1 MNKKPFKAVDGPII
15 MLLAFAFMLV
25 AQVVMS
31 VVLVGAGAFE
41 NSTVFEIVNCIGMLV
56 FQGVFM
62 SVYLIYTKKRNIIST
77 FSPRNKITVWSVLGA
92 LLIAI
97 ICFFSFIGLAYIFE
111 ISLARTGYKSSDIA
125 MDSVP
130 AIVLL
135 LIATVI
141 AAPICEE
148 TIFRSALLSGITKV
162 RKDEVGASFLC
173 GMCFA
178 LMHMNPSQTVYQF
191 CLGSVAAYITIKCR
205 NVIPAMIIHGTSNLL
220 AMLMSILNVGVAID
234 EFYMKVGT
242 SWLIM
247 LLLCVVAPI
256 AACVLIWLICKYL
269 KRAEEKKYPDKY
281 KLPRKVIWIDE
292 VTKQP
297 IYEGDEVPVITEEN
311 RIVQRGFSP
320 FTGAPVL
327 VDRLE
332 LQNALMDDYV
342 NNNGEKSGG
351 LGKKSYQTAFGIYFA
366 ITIVLWLLTLVAGY
380 INL

>member
-31 VVLVGAGAFE
+31 FAIIGVMSNPTAY
-41 NSTVFEIVNCIGMLV
+41 EIINCIGMFV
-56 FQGVFM
+56 FQAVFM
-62 SVYLIYTKKRNIIST
+62 SVYLVYTKKRNIAST
-77 FSPRNKITVWSVLGA
+77 FTPRNKITIWSVLGA
-92 LLIAI
+92 ILIAI
-97 ICFFSFIGLAYIFE
+97 ICFFCFIGLAYIFE
-111 ISLARTGYKSSDIA
+111 ILLAKTGYTSSEIG

-141 AAPICEE
+141 VAPICEE
-148 TIFRSALLSGITKV
+148 TIFRSAFLSGVTKV
-162 RKDEVGASFLC
+162 RKDEIGTSFLC
-173 GMCFA
+173 GICFA

-191 CLGSVAAYITIKCR
+191 CLGTIAAYITLKCR
-205 NVIPAMIIHGTSNLL
+205 NVIPAMIIHATSNLL
-220 AMLMSILNVGVAID
+220 AMLMSLLDVGVAID

-242 SWLIM
+242 NWLIM
-247 LLLCVVAPI
+247 ILLCVAAPI
-256 AACVLIWLICKYL
+256 IACVLVWLICKYL
-269 KRAEEKKYPDKY
+269 KKAEQKKYPDKY
-281 KLPRKVIWIDE
+281 NLPRKVIWIDE

-311 RIVQRGFSP
+311 RIIQRGFSP

-342 NNNGEKSGG
+342 RNNGEKTGG
-351 LGKKSYQTAFGIYFA
+351 LGKKSYEKAFGIYFA
-366 ITIVLWLLTLVAGY
+366 LTIALWFMTFIEGFIL
-380 INL
+380 